1 MCGRVARLSVELDTD
16 HSTKEAKLRYQIAVA
31 AAATGI
37 AAAGLAG
44 GGGAGAEAQ
53 DGQQTLRLV
62 SVEQRCASA
71 DNGRRGES
79 LGDLGVCRGVLRQAG
94 GGAAAGRAHWTC
106 VYLGST
112 RAGSDCSAVVT
123 LSGGT
128 LQAAGV
134 LSHTSRTSTWAIT
147 GGTGEHAGARGSVRL
162 EQRSA
167 TRTLATITLLP

>member
-1 MCGRVARLSVELDTD
+1 M
-16 HSTKEAKLRYQIAVA
+16 RYQIAVA

-44 GGGAGAEAQ
+44 GGAEAQ

-62 SVEQRCASA
+62 SVEQRCATA

-79 LGDLGVCRGVLRQAG
+79 LGDLGACRGALREAD
-94 GGAAAGRAHWTC
+94 GGARAGRAHWTC

-128 LQAAGV
+128 LQAAGE

-147 GGTGEHAGARGSVRL
+147 GGTGELAGARGSVRL

-167 TRTLATITLLP
+167 TRTSATITLLP

>member
-1 MCGRVARLSVELDTD
+1 M
-16 HSTKEAKLRYQIAVA
+16 RYQIAVA

-37 AAAGLAG
+37 VVAALAG
-44 GGGAGAEAQ
+44 GGGAEAQ

-62 SVEQRCASA
+62 SVEQRCATA

-79 LGDLGVCRGVLRQAG
+79 LGDLDACRGALREAD
-94 GGAAAGRAHWTC
+94 GGARTGRAHWTC

-123 LSGGT
+123 LPGGT

-147 GGTGEHAGARGSVRL
+147 GGTGSLAGARGSAKL
-162 EQRSA
+162 EQLSA
-167 TRTLATITLLP
+167 TRTAATITLLR